1 MNIKM
6 NKRGFTLIEMVVVL
20 AVIAVLAA
28 ILFPT
33 IAKHIS
39 DAKITRVVNEE
50 QVITA
55 AIMMLY
61 KDTGKWP
68 NTNAAGAT
76 GPTGNSDRLLT
87 GAVGDPIA
95 ATAAAGSQTG
105 AVNWGAFGDSRQLR
119 NFLFINDPDTNGT
132 PDGVGDYPTAGEFS
146 WRGPY
151 LDKDTFLDPWGNQ
164 YVISSRYLPP
174 NAGVVI
180 ANHRVLILSAGNDQM
195 WSTAYSDGVNRLSAA
210 PADNVYGPYEDGHD
224 DIGVV
229 IMTNK

>member
-1 MNIKM
+1 M
-6 NKRGFTLIEMVVVL
+6 NKKGFTLIEMVVVL
-20 AVIAVLAA
+20 AVVAVLAA

-33 IAKHIS
+33 IAKHIT

-68 NTNAAGAT
+68 NTNAAGT
-76 GPTGNSDRLLT
+76 GGPGGNSDRLLT
-87 GAVGDPIA
+87 GETTDPVATGA
-95 ATAAAGSQTG
+95 APVSRTG
-105 AVNWGAFGDSRQLR
+105 AVNWGTFGDAQQLY
-119 NFLFINDPDTNGT
+119 NFLYINNPNCNATENNAT
-132 PDGVGDYPTAGEFS
+132 DYPTTGEFS

-151 LDKDTFLDPWGNQ
+151 LDKRAFVDPWGNQ
-164 YVISSRYLPP
+164 YVISSRYFPP
-174 NAGVVI
+174 NPDAVI
-180 ANHRVLILSAGNDQM
+180 ADHRVLVLSTGEDQL
-195 WSTAYSDGVNRLSAA
+195 WSTSYSDGVTRLTA
-210 PADNVYGPYEDGHD
+210 PADDVYGPYEDGAD